1 MPALPPGRSM
11 VHRAVWVCLNLSVMK
26 KSILI
31 LLLCLGG
38 LAAKAQIPQ
47 PDPDTTAKHFLI
59 VASIKNLQE
68 VSAGEQ
74 AIQKAK
80 QPEVRAFAQMMIKD
94 HGQSEQ
100 QLLQLAKTRGIALPP
115 AATGGVKPDLLL
127 AGAANFDSAY
137 VHAMSAGHGNT
148 VQMFENYATTGKDLA
163 VKAFAQQMVP
173 TLKHHLEEII
183 AIESRLKDNS
193 K

>member
-1 MPALPPGRSM
+1 
-11 VHRAVWVCLNLSVMK
+11 MK
-26 KSILI
+26 KILF
-31 LLLCLGG
+31 LYFLCFGG

-74 AIQKAK
+74 AVQKAK
-80 QPEVRAFAQMMIKD
+80 QAEVRAFAQMMIKD
-94 HGQSEQ
+94 HGQSER

-115 AATGGVKPDLLL
+115 AATGGIKPDLLL
-127 AGAANFDSAY
+127 AGAADFDSAY

-148 VQMFENYATTGKDLA
+148 VQMFENYATTGKDPA
-163 VKAFAQQMVP
+163 VRAWAQQMLP
-173 TLKHHLEEII
+173 ILKMHLEHVKN
-183 AIESRLKDNS
+183 IEKQLK
-193 K
+193 